1 MGDPRVLPLAA
12 LAVVVVIVAL
22 VVVLNRRNNSSAR
35 IIPGESG
42 TPERFGLGHP
52 HQDRNL

>member
-1 MGDPRVLPLAA
+1 MFYLLTA

>member
-1 MGDPRVLPLAA
+1 MLYLLAA
-12 LAVVVVIVAL
+12 LAVAAVIAAM
-22 VVVLNRRNNSSAR
+22 VVVLNRRNNSGAR
-35 IIPGESG
+35 VIPGESG